1 MTCSMVTPQASSI
14 IELQS
19 KLHDPSAVS
28 NSLTTAVAAGA
39 IITEA
44 IRVLN
49 CAKGRVRDTGVRDI
63 EVWSIRRVEHLPS
76 ELEAIL
82 LVIEWEVLHDRH
94 IQVFLCGPPDEIP
107 TRGPEGPCGTRL
119 ECLCVEV
126 FVYPSCPRQ
135 AAAKFRPLVHLQGH
149 TR

>member
-1 MTCSMVTPQASSI
+1 MVAHRYWTVNSI
-14 IELQS
+14 IEFQS
-19 KLHDPSAVS
+19 KLHDPSAIS

-49 CAKGRVRDTGVRDI
+49 HAKGRVSDTGVWDI

-82 LVIEWEVLHDRH
+82 LVIKWEVLHDRH
-94 IQVFLCGPPDEIP
+94 IQVFL
-107 TRGPEGPCGTRL
+107 
-119 ECLCVEV
+119 
-126 FVYPSCPRQ
+126 
-135 AAAKFRPLVHLQGH
+135 
-149 TR
+149 